1 MTRGTRKQ
9 WEQRVARWR
18 RSGQTAREFAAGE
31 GLQPGTL
38 RWWSSALKREAPRGQ
53 FIEVAGPSAAPAPAT
68 STIEVLIRDQV
79 RLRVCGEFDPALLRR
94 VVAALEGR

>member
-18 RSGQTAREFAAGE
+18 RSGQTAREFSAAE
-31 GLQPGTL
+31 GVRPSTL
-38 RWWSSALKREAPRGQ
+38 RWWSSALKRVAPRAS
-53 FIEVAGPSAAPAPAT
+53 FIEVVTPVAAPGSAV
-68 STIEVLIRDQV
+68 STIEVLVRDQV
-79 RLRVCGEFDPALLRR
+79 RLRVGGEFDPVLLRR